1 MQPYGKHYIYA
12 SHFISLIN
20 VYGLRN
26 MSSGVVQFW
35 GEGLELPERCKI
47 SIAVFGLLEYHVF
60 RNVMVIGL

>member
-47 SIAVFGLLEYHVF
+47 SIAVFGLLK
-60 RNVMVIGL
+60 